1 MKKIIVFS
9 MVILMVFTLTS
20 CGTSEEELII
30 TADTEISM
38 ENLDLY
44 LYRDDVQYV
53 DLRNHQAVF
62 KYGFID
68 GFDSIPFFDY
78 LDYRA
83 FDRGRTYEFNP
94 DQLRDT
100 SILLRLFDKDKAI
113 LLYADGCIRSGYIK
127 DVLNHLGYERVF
139 VIGGYYEY
147 LGENK
152 IFGDGSYEIGN
163 TFYSTY
169 FDSEADLT
177 YIMYGDFDVAKNID
191 YIYFDVKDEN
201 NKSVRFSQEAYLDN
215 ELTIIE
221 NYIMDNIY
229 NFNEIVDHLEDSES
243 ALSEV
248 QEIDWTE
255 LDNIIELFNTQYR
268 D

>member
-1 MKKIIVFS
+1 MKKIWLI
-9 MVILMVFTLTS
+9 TLTFLTVFFVTA
-20 CGTSEEELII
+20 CGEKELVI
-30 TADTEISM
+30 TAESEITM

-53 DLRNHQAVF
+53 DLRNHQAQF

-68 GFDSIPFFDY
+68 NFELIPFFDY

-100 SILLRLFDKDKAI
+100 SILTRLFKPEKAI

-152 IFGDGSYEIGN
+152 IFGDGSYEIGT
-163 TFYSTY
+163 TFYTTHVDEITNYTY
-169 FDSEADLT
+169 V
-177 YIMYGDFDVAKNID
+177 MYGDYEVAKNILFVH
-191 YIYFDVKDEN
+191 FDILDESN
-201 NKSVRFSQEAYLDN
+201 RSVRYDEDFAYDA
-215 ELTIIE
+215 ELTVIE
-221 NYIMDNIY
+221 NHIIDNIY
-229 NFNEIVDHLEDSES
+229 NFNEIVELLDDTNSDIYNLNTVNWNE
-243 ALSEV
+243 LSS
-248 QEIDWTE
+248 
-255 LDNIIELFNTQYR
+255 IIELFQNEYR